1 MIDQGDFEKK
11 QILFYF
17 PANGDKMSFR
27 NDNMLITDGDG
38 KVKYQ
43 STCYRIFLV
52 FVAGDTV
59 ITTGLLQRANKF
71 GFSICLMNRNL
82 KVYRFIPA
90 RMEGNT
96 VLRKNQYQY
105 IEYHLARVIVANK
118 ILNQRTAL
126 NKIRGKTP
134 EMKEAISK
142 LDEHILKLK
151 DDRLSLNEIMGIEGS
166 AARCYFPQIFSN
178 VMWSGRKPRVKSDY
192 VNACLDIGYT
202 LLFNII
208 DGLVNVYGFDEY
220 YGVLHRCFYMRK
232 SLVCDLMEPFRAIVD
247 CIVRKAINLEQFRKE
262 DFQVYNG
269 KYQLDW
275 KKSGKY
281 TQVFLEGILQY
292 KVDIFIYIQGYYRA
306 FMKHKPAE
314 EFPVFQM

>member
-151 DDRLSLNEIMGIEGS
+151 DDKLSLNEIMGYRRIGS
-166 AARCYFPQIFSN
+166 TMLFP
-178 VMWSGRKPRVKSDY
+178 
-192 VNACLDIGYT
+192 T
-202 LLFNII
+202 
-208 DGLVNVYGFDEY
+208 
-220 YGVLHRCFYMRK
+220 
-232 SLVCDLMEPFRAIVD
+232 
-247 CIVRKAINLEQFRKE
+247 
-262 DFQVYNG
+262 
-269 KYQLDW
+269 
-275 KKSGKY
+275 
-281 TQVFLEGILQY
+281 
-292 KVDIFIYIQGYYRA
+292 DIFERYVEWEKTQSKVRLCECVFRYWLYIT
-306 FMKHKPAE
+306 F
-314 EFPVFQM
+314 

>member
-52 FVAGDTV
+52 FVAGDTM

-96 VLRKNQYQY
+96 VLRKTQYQY

-151 DDRLSLNEIMGIEGS
+151 DDKLGLNEIMGIEGS

-178 VMWSGRKPRVKSDY
+178 VMWRGRKPRVKSDY